1 MNLCGLLLKSVR
13 LSSRFIPEVAV
24 YIESVLN
31 LTLLPDERSKR
42 ILPSFRLSNLK
53 IDISDGN
60 SLIVIKFLRMFS
72 EDESKVLDVSNPTH
86 TSIIKTAIRLVSR
99 TAAMRKLASS
109 KEIFRPFKPLVDEL
123 PIDEADKVYTFFC
136 KTFDTNIA
144 LRMTSM
150 KL

>member
-99 TAAMRKLASS
+99 TASMRKLASS
-109 KEIFRPFKPLVDEL
+109 QEIFRPFKPLVDEL